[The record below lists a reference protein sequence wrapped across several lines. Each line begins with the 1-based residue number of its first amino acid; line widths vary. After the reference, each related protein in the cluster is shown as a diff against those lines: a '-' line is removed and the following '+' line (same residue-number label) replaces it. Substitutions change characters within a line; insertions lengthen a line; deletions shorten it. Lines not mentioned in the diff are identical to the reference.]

1 MKQLNSIEFT
11 SGTILNTAISFS
23 CLPAAFMKSGNADIS
38 DAPTGSRTSEFGCIV
53 YGHGARRIVLLTD
66 YGNCATYIRTI
77 FSATWYSDWKI
88 STKTLIL
95 NLSQHIKEYV
105 VKYNNNRIHSSN
117 QFYKW

>member
-1 MKQLNSIEFT
+1 MMFFGDFWKYETIQKVRLAEWKDGDLDWLNSNLKQLNSIEFT
-11 SGTILNTAISFS
+11 SGTRLNTAISFS

-88 STKTLIL
+88 SI
-95 NLSQHIKEYV
+95 
-105 VKYNNNRIHSSN
+105 
-117 QFYKW
+117 

>member
-1 MKQLNSIEFT
+1 MAYSNLKQLNSIEFT

-88 STKTLIL
+88 SI
-95 NLSQHIKEYV
+95 
-105 VKYNNNRIHSSN
+105 
-117 QFYKW
+117 